1 MQALSTAKYVLCA
14 LSMIIISAM
23 LMSQQVVYSEVSTQ
37 SPSFSFQEIIDKHSD
52 WVNMRTQQYT
62 NNSEPSID
70 ILAVNYL
77 SDGKTL
83 NATVWLFFPFKDK
96 PTQYDT
102 VKYGMLIDADFS
114 KESGYDG
121 IDNQFEISWNN
132 QTKTWSKILEEWS
145 PNGSQRTLNVQ
156 PNYTGFFEK
165 QKDYV
170 VLPVDLASLNYP
182 VKYKVIFYAEIEDKN
197 KNITITDFTR
207 WVPIPPLELV
217 MSTSPNSLLLRP
229 GEEKTIELK
238 VNSTKGFEPTVVLS
252 TANQSGNVKAN
263 ITFDKLRIPTY
274 GVATTP
280 MTISVANNALIRP
293 YTLFIFANST
303 FPPEELIKV
312 KSSKTSASILPS
324 SEEIS
329 DNIVTQSSMVI
340 TVQEP
345 LTEIDKIS
353 EFWNKLGSPITFIYG
368 ILAGIS
374 PWVFIK
380 VKERLKKDK

>member
-1 MQALSTAKYVLCA
+1 
-14 LSMIIISAM
+14 
-23 LMSQQVVYSEVSTQ
+23 
-37 SPSFSFQEIIDKHSD
+37 
-52 WVNMRTQQYT
+52 
-62 NNSEPSID
+62 
-70 ILAVNYL
+70 
-77 SDGKTL
+77 
-83 NATVWLFFPFKDK
+83 
-96 PTQYDT
+96 
-102 VKYGMLIDADFS
+102 MLIDSDFE
-114 KESGYDG
+114 KRTGYEG
-121 IDNQFEISWNN
+121 IDYQLEISWDNN
-132 QTKTWSKILEEWS
+132 TRTWNKKLEEWS
-145 PNGSQRTLNVQ
+145 PNGDQRILDVTN
-156 PNYTGFFEK
+156 NYTGFFEK
-165 QKDYV
+165 EKQYV
-170 VLPVDLASLNYP
+170 LLSLDLGSLLYP
-182 VKYKVIFYAEIEDKN
+182 NKYKVTFYAEVRDKN
-197 KNITITDFTR
+197 NTLITDVTR

-217 MSTSPNSLLLRP
+217 MSTSPNFLLLRP

-263 ITFDKLRIPTY
+263 ITFDKLRIPSY

-293 YTLFIFANST
+293 YTLFTFANST

-329 DNIVTQSSMVI
+329 ENIVTQSSMVI

>member
-1 MQALSTAKYVLCA
+1 MQALSTAKYVLYA
-14 LSMIIISAM
+14 LCMIIISVM
-23 LMSQQVVYSEVSTQ
+23 LMKQQVVYSEVSTQ
-37 SPSFSFQEIIDKHSD
+37 SPSFSLQQIIDKRSD
-52 WVNMRTQQYT
+52 WVNMGTQQYV
-62 NNSEPSID
+62 NNSEPSTD
-70 ILAVNYL
+70 ILAVNYF

-83 NATVWLFFPFKDK
+83 NATVWLFFPFQDK
-96 PTQYDT
+96 PSQYDT

-114 KESGYDG
+114 KKSGYDG
-121 IDNQFEISWNN
+121 IDYQFEISWNN

-145 PNGSQRTLNVQ
+145 PNGSQRTLNLQ

-165 QKDYV
+165 QKEYV

-207 WVPIPPLELV
+207 WVAIPPLELAI
-217 MSTSPNSLLLRP
+217 STSPNSLVLRP

-238 VNSTKGFEPTVVLS
+238 VNSTKAFEPNVVLS

-263 ITFDKLRIPTY
+263 ITFDKLRIPSY
-274 GVATTP
+274 GVATTS
-280 MTISVANNALIRP
+280 MTISVANNASIRP
-293 YTLFIFANST
+293 YTLFTFANST

-312 KSSKTSASILPS
+312 KSAKKSASILPS
-324 SEEIS
+324 SEDIS
-329 DNIVTQSSMVI
+329 ENIFTQSSMVI

-374 PWVFIK
+374 PWVFTK
-380 VKERLKKDK
+380 VKERLKNL